1 MNEKK
6 SSSPIGIFDSGVGGL
21 TVLTH
26 IKKNLPNEKIIYIA
40 DNLFSPYG
48 NLSLSNINSRSKK
61 IIKKLISLNCKL
73 IIVAC
78 NTITTNVIT
87 NLRKEFDTPLI
98 GIEPGI
104 KPASLNSK
112 SGVIGVLAT
121 KSTLSSSLFSKSI
134 KVYNSNIK
142 IIEKEG
148 VGLIEIIE
156 NNKINELKTKKILN
170 SYIAPMI
177 EKNADHLVLGC
188 THYPHLIP
196 VLNKVLKNKMKIVDT
211 GIAVAEQTKRILI
224 QHKLLS
230 IEQKNKLDLFFQT
243 GDSLKINYFLKDQ
256 IFKKIIL

>member
-1 MNEKK
+1 M
-6 SSSPIGIFDSGVGGL
+6 
-21 TVLTH
+21 
-26 IKKNLPNEKIIYIA
+26 
-40 DNLFSPYG
+40 
-48 NLSLSNINSRSKK
+48 
-61 IIKKLISLNCKL
+61 
-73 IIVAC
+73 
-78 NTITTNVIT
+78 
-87 NLRKEFDTPLI
+87 
-98 GIEPGI
+98 
-104 KPASLNSK
+104 
-112 SGVIGVLAT
+112 
-121 KSTLSSSLFSKSI
+121 
-134 KVYNSNIK
+134 YNSNIK

-196 VLNKVLKNKMKIVDT
+196 VLNKILKNKMIIVDT

>member
-1 MNEKK
+1 MDKA
-6 SSSPIGIFDSGVGGL
+6 IGVFDSGIGGL
-21 TVLTH
+21 TILNYMVEKLPH
-26 IKKNLPNEKIIYIA
+26 ENFIYLSDNKNC
-40 DNLFSPYG
+40 PYG
-48 NLSLSNINSRSKK
+48 NKSQEQIINFSLKNS
-61 IIKKLISLNCKL
+61 KKLIELNCKM

-78 NTITTNVIT
+78 NTATTNSIDL
-87 NLRKEFDTPLI
+87 LREKIAVPII

-121 KSTLSSSLFSKSI
+121 KGTLSSSLFSKSI

-224 QHKLLS
+224 HHKLLS

-243 GDSLKINYFLKDQ
+243 GDSLKINYFLKDH